1 MFWLI
6 ENTAK
11 NEGIWSHINL
21 KWLQINNIQYAS
33 AWIAQEFNAP
43 NVGTLEVF
51 RKRWK
56 LHLKYS
62 SDKRVPTLWIAT
74 LMRSNDF
81 WYFRWC
87 MIWKW
92 FFVQLFLCCSQLL
105 SNCFCSIRLDLF
117 FYVLSQRFLQPLTWF
132 NVFEYLNIWTFSK
145 RVLKKRTTI
154 QQLHRRKQWK
164 LLIISFKSE
173 KRLAV
178 LKSEYLIIGCVFNVF
193 FVCVEKQQEH

>member
-33 AWIAQEFNAP
+33 ACIAQEFNAP

-81 WYFRWC
+81 WYFRW
-87 MIWKW
+87 
-92 FFVQLFLCCSQLL
+92 F
-105 SNCFCSIRLDLF
+105 NY
-117 FYVLSQRFLQPLTWF
+117 FYVALNSFLIVSVPFGSTFFSTCFLNDFYSRLPDLMYSNTWTSEHSR
-132 NVFEYLNIWTFSK
+132 NEYL
-145 RVLKKRTTI
+145 KKEPPSNNCTAANN
-154 QQLHRRKQWK
+154 
-164 LLIISFKSE
+164 E
-173 KRLAV
+173 N
-178 LKSEYLIIGCVFNVF
+178 C
-193 FVCVEKQQEH
+193 